1 MIITVGRYTLSL
13 QICNS
18 FYSFHF
24 THLRYRFDVLAI
36 QEMGSEGNPLVKVYI
51 YIYNTMIP
59 QT

>member
-51 YIYNTMIP
+51 YI
-59 QT
+59 